1 MSTQPQHFPAP
12 PAQPVTPIPAATTVV
27 LRDGAEGIEA
37 LMVQRHD
44 KMHFAGALVFPGG
57 KLEKGDAHPDLL
69 RRVRGDHGM
78 PPDLLALALAAIREA
93 FEETGILM
101 AYRRGK
107 QSHLDRD
114 EVLALEA
121 QRIALAKDDMSL
133 VEFAEEQDLEFTPGD
148 LVHYAHWIAPLTA
161 KVRFDTLF
169 FLAEA
174 PKGQVARHDG
184 LESVDSI
191 WVRPERALETV
202 EEGKYRLM
210 FPTHMNLIK
219 LVGYATV
226 ADAMAAMRHAP
237 VKTVM
242 PVFDPHAPGGPVVRI
257 PPDSGYAITEM
268 PSGRY
273 INA

>member
-1 MSTQPQHFPAP
+1 MSAQPQHFPSP
-12 PAQPVTPIPAATTVV
+12 PANPVTPIPAATIVV

-44 KMHFAGALVFPGG
+44 KMHFGSALVFPGG

-78 PPDLLALALAAIREA
+78 PPDRLALALAAIREA

-107 QSHLDRD
+107 QTHLDEA
-114 EVLALEA
+114 EVLALEP
-121 QRIALAKDDMSL
+121 QRVALAKDDMSL

-184 LESVDSI
+184 VESVDSI

-202 EEGKYRLM
+202 EQGKYRLM

-219 LVGYATV
+219 LTGYRTV
-226 ADAMAAMRHAP
+226 AEVMVAMRRET
-237 VKTVM
+237 VKTVT
-242 PVFDPHAPGGPVVRI
+242 PVFDANAPGGPVVRI
-257 PPDSGYAITEM
+257 PAGSGYAVTEM

>member
-1 MSTQPQHFPAP
+1 MSGQPQHFPSP
-12 PAQPVTPIPAATTVV
+12 PANPVTPIPAASTVV
-27 LRDGAEGIEA
+27 LRDGPDGIEA

-69 RRVRGDHGM
+69 ARVRTGRDM
-78 PPDLLALALAAIREA
+78 APDRLALALAAIREA

-101 AYRRGK
+101 AYRRGSDTYLTK
-107 QSHLDRD
+107 D
-114 EVLALEA
+114 EVLALET
-121 QRIALAKDDMSL
+121 QRVALAKDDLSL
-133 VEFAEEQDLEFTPGD
+133 VEFAAAEDLEFTPD
-148 LVHYAHWIAPLTA
+148 ELVHYAHWIAPLTA

-174 PKGQVARHDG
+174 PKGQLARHDG

-202 EEGKYRLM
+202 EQGKYRLM

-226 ADAMAAMRHAP
+226 ADAMTAMRRET
-237 VKTVM
+237 VQTVM

-257 PPDSGYAITEM
+257 PAGSGYAITEM